1 VSPMPAAS
9 LRAAAAA
16 VSFLTRIPIGRLVA
30 ADGADVARGSILFPL
45 VGAGVGALAG
55 AVALLS
61 ARVLPD
67 FVAAALA
74 VAAGAIVTG
83 AMHLDA
89 LADTADATGATSRP
103 DALAIM
109 RDSRIGSFGATALLL
124 DVVLKVGAV
133 SALLGRD
140 HVLAAL
146 IAAGALSR
154 AVAPTL
160 AALLPYPRAE
170 GGPGSVLSGQTS
182 RAAALT
188 AIALAVGATLLLSFP
203 GDLWLIVAAA
213 CVATVL
219 GLLYWRWLGGATGDS
234 LGAATELCETV
245 VLVVACGLA

>member
-1 VSPMPAAS
+1 VSPMPGAS

-30 ADGADVARGSILFPL
+30 AHGADVARGSILFPL

-61 ARVLPD
+61 AQVLPD
-67 FVAAALA
+67 FVSAALA

-89 LADTADATGATSRP
+89 LADTADATGATSRS

-154 AVAPTL
+154 AVSPTL
-160 AALLPYPRAE
+160 AALLPYPRVE

-182 RAAALT
+182 HAAALT
-188 AIALAVGATLLLSFP
+188 TIALAVGATLLLSFP
-203 GDLWLIVAAA
+203 GDFWLVVAAG
-213 CVATVL
+213 CVAVVL
-219 GLLYWRWLGGATGDS
+219 GLLYRRWLGGATGDS